1 MPSPISIYSMSD
13 FNELYDVKVY
23 VRSSVK
29 LLSEIK
35 LLLQTNPT
43 RERIFERTVFGPW
56 LDISSHDNDNHLMH
70 CVLQHRVHVS
80 KIPSDATPI
89 IFHIGDHWD
98 KKGWLALSDMDAIK
112 VCLLIVVELVFMG
125 QEDMNCIPKH
135 IVSLVEDL
143 DVWND
148 YPWGEYMWDKFYK
161 RTINVVARHRDHH
174 LAEKKKN
181 LNFNATY
188 NLYDFAWAFKIWIL
202 ETYPNSKIWWS
213 KNENVLPRGLAWTKI
228 SKFEKSDYNRLFRP
242 VSIPNV
248 DLYSTPAEQREPW
261 FIASIPFINGL
272 VDEDRNVFM
281 DDCVGVSKDNDVDG
295 QHQLGYENE
304 RVNETLVE
312 KNDRLLLEEG
322 DGVLDSERGGRN
334 HESDNV
340 KQPENVSIAELFAK
354 VHALRQEVALIKVH
368 DGRIANVERLLKEK
382 LQNDFATLKTKPDM
396 ISNHSKDIRNC
407 CVPDVTSNHT
417 SVDQGLDGSANDPMS
432 ACSRPDMDNAKFACD
447 GMSID
452 KADRKNEYTYSQ
464 ANTSTL
470 DILIKAFDYSNDH
483 PEIDVLRDA
492 NDVHSSVP
500 NLNHHATPEPVHV
513 YDFADDYM
521 NVLNDE
527 ETVPNYSLDDMK
539 LQDEEDNLTVKEILV
554 EHQPVDELID
564 VQKDKTT
571 LLQENVKDQ
580 SNKPKYVNV
589 VKDDY
594 KPPLASVFTC
604 AKSKTKKC
612 GIRKNYV
619 LRSVE
624 ERMNKLVMALD
635 SPFGQQGTATPAPPK
650 TRSMSSIGDT
660 IVAPD
665 FVENSNGILT
675 VLLYQSEVHLF
686 NILLQEI
693 SGQPK
698 MRSPNE
704 LMTIQEF
711 VEDIVVGRIFWLMLA
726 CLDKAKEGW
735 LQDSHLDLW
744 VDLMWYFIEPDADW
758 AMVSPHFLPCIIGGS
773 MPDYYSKGVRYPVSW
788 QDVEKKTMI
797 ENNEE
802 KIATTA
808 YLVSKRAWGF
818 IEQGNI
824 S

>member
-1 MPSPISIYSMSD
+1 
-13 FNELYDVKVY
+13 
-23 VRSSVK
+23 
-29 LLSEIK
+29 
-35 LLLQTNPT
+35 
-43 RERIFERTVFGPW
+43 
-56 LDISSHDNDNHLMH
+56 
-70 CVLQHRVHVS
+70 
-80 KIPSDATPI
+80 
-89 IFHIGDHWD
+89 
-98 KKGWLALSDMDAIK
+98 
-112 VCLLIVVELVFMG
+112 
-125 QEDMNCIPKH
+125 
-135 IVSLVEDL
+135 
-143 DVWND
+143 
-148 YPWGEYMWDKFYK
+148 MWDKFYK
-161 RTINVVARHRDHH
+161 RTINVVARHRGHH
-174 LAEKKKN
+174 LAEKKKT
-181 LNFNATY
+181 LNFNAIY

-213 KNENVLPRGLAWTKI
+213 KNKNVLPRGLGWTKI
-228 SKFEKSDYNRLFRP
+228 SKFEKSDYNRLFIP
-242 VSIPNV
+242 VSIRNV

-272 VDEDRNVFM
+272 VDEDRNVFI

-322 DGVLDSERGGRN
+322 DGVLDSKRGGRN

-340 KQPENVSIAELFAK
+340 KQPKNVSIAELFAE
-354 VHALRQEVALIKVH
+354 VRALRQEVALI
-368 DGRIANVERLLKEK
+368 
-382 LQNDFATLKTKPDM
+382 KTKPDM
-396 ISNHSKDIRNC
+396 ISNHSKDIQNY

-417 SVDQGLDGSANDPMS
+417 SVDQGLNV
-432 ACSRPDMDNAKFACD
+432 DNAKFACD

-492 NDVHSSVP
+492 NDVHRSVP

-527 ETVPNYSLDDMK
+527 ETVANYSLDDMK

-554 EHQPVDELID
+554 EHQPVDELI
-564 VQKDKTT
+564 
-571 LLQENVKDQ
+571 N
-580 SNKPKYVNV
+580 PKYVNV

-624 ERMNKLVMALD
+624 ERMNKLAMDLD

-665 FVENSNGILT
+665 FEEYNTCYVENSN
-675 VLLYQSEVHLF
+675 
-686 NILLQEI
+686 
-693 SGQPK
+693 
-698 MRSPNE
+698 
-704 LMTIQEF
+704 
-711 VEDIVVGRIFWLMLA
+711 A

-744 VDLMWYFIEPDADW
+744 VDLMWYFREPDADW
-758 AMVSPHFLPCIIGGS
+758 AMVNLHFLPCILGGS
-773 MPDYYSKGVRYPVSW
+773 IPDYYSNGVTYPVSW
-788 QDVEKKTMI
+788 RDVEKVYFPINKPKKHWCLAKLQISAGVVTF
-797 ENNEE
+797 
-802 KIATTA
+802 
-808 YLVSKRAWGF
+808 YDSLGWVS
-818 IEQGNI
+818 GNRRP
-824 S
+824 